1 MCYENLE
8 CLVIGTQIPV
18 SVIVKR
24 LKYLL
29 GTFFLNKILQTA
41 RVKSQTKIKP
51 NVKWVQCWQDRSGGC
66 DVFLVVHETVCQGE
80 RDPSQLL
87 DSFCFSLHHLP
98 ASWISSVCWKTQW
111 APQQGGPASIRR
123 PPPSI
128 TRRLLSQGWVAAMA
142 ACRTRCTWGP
152 ICCTQTAAEDC
163 PTSYWLVS
171 LTGREPLSC
180 LD

>member
-1 MCYENLE
+1 MCETSNKDQTNSKVNAVLT
-8 CLVIGTQIPV
+8 GQIRRMWRFSCAEKTCYMV
-18 SVIVKR
+18 QS
-24 LKYLL
+24 
-29 GTFFLNKILQTA
+29 A
-41 RVKSQTKIKP
+41 RV
-51 NVKWVQCWQDRSGGC
+51 NV
-66 DVFLVVHETVCQGE
+66 T
-80 RDPSQLL
+80 PSQLL
-87 DSFCFSLHHLP
+87 DSFCFSLHLLP
-98 ASWISSVCWKTQW
+98 ASWISLVCWKTQW
-111 APQQGGPASIRR
+111 APQQGGLASIRR

-128 TRRLLSQGWVAAMA
+128 TRRLLSQGWVAATA